1 MTRTEEIDAAVD
13 ALDATVLRLEPG
25 DVYDDAVVGIG
36 ERNGHYFLVYDR
48 EAVIR
53 QTMAADGMSYEES
66 VEWHEFNTFCAYLG
80 HNTPVFLDATF
91 R

>member
-1 MTRTEEIDAAVD
+1 MTRTEEIDAAVE
-13 ALDATVLRLEPG
+13 ALDATVLRLEPANA
-25 DVYDDAVVGIG
+25 YDDAVVGIG

-53 QTMAADGMSYEES
+53 QAMKAEGMSYEDA
-66 VEWHEFNTFCAYLG
+66 VEWHKYNTFCAYLG

-91 R
+91 I

>member
-13 ALDATVLRLEPG
+13 ELNTTVLRLEPSA
-25 DVYDDAVVGIG
+25 VYDDAVVGIG

-53 QTMAADGMSYEES
+53 QTMKADGMTYEDA
-66 VEWHEFNTFCAYLG
+66 VEWHEFNTFCGYLG
-80 HNTPVFLDATF
+80 HNTPVFLNVAFT
-91 R
+91 

>member
-13 ALDATVLRLEPG
+13 ALEATVLRLEPST
-25 DVYDDAVVGIG
+25 VYDDAVVGIG

-53 QTMAADGMSYEES
+53 QAMKADGMSYEEA

-80 HNTPVFLDATF
+80 HSTPVFLDATF
-91 R
+91 I